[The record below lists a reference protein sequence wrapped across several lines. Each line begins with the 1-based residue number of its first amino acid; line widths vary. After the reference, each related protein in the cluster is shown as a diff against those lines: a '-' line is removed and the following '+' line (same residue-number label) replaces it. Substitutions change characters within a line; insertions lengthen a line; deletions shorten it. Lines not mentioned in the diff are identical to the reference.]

1 MADTARAATAQK
13 QHRRP
18 GPRIVPAIP
27 YRLSKSQPSAR
38 PITPDGSTKDSVA
51 QPAKPQPEP
60 QSAHERQEQ
69 EQTENQQAEAVQT
82 PLTPESN
89 TSGAEKRELDA
100 TAAPGPLQNG
110 HSAPADTR
118 GEHSLP
124 APSLTQHVLNSQDA
138 ENHVNGHADEKPPA
152 PVEPSAEPKPVT
164 NGVHRKLTIPAHLP
178 PPFYP
183 SNKTDTQTP
192 PTEGSDSAHTS
203 SHRHQLSAGA
213 LVFQSANESPAPPV
227 APQEPELHQ
236 HEQHALPRPPPG
248 FGPQQFAPFFPGHA
262 QHPSEAGA
270 PWHVPP
276 QAVAPPEAAYANGS
290 EFRPSQ
296 FPSGPVLYPGP
307 PNGHFSPEQAA
318 FVANGT
324 RTSHSQSPSKAQFGD
339 TVPTS
344 DHGDEHHAMP
354 YQNGTAPPTERLEES
369 PFELASYLSIQ
380 FANPEFAD
388 FILQVRS
395 PESILMSV
403 PVHGIVV
410 VRSPVI
416 AEAIRRSPAPSHRS
430 RDARRLVDVLAL
442 DPFTT
447 GESLEEAVRV
457 LYGAP
462 LLSAQTFLFGLA
474 PYMYENDQA
483 SPSND
488 ARMRMR
494 QVLSYIAAART
505 LQMPSMQARGIEIAR
520 MLLRWDTV
528 EQVLQYTLQAS
539 SGPRS
544 RGEGPDAEDPFI
556 SMLLNHALE
565 FIAYTFPADF
575 KLYAI
580 APEFSDAPR
589 LPALVEPRN
598 AAHNPRLSKIRF
610 GDAPPE
616 DDHRPSHATVVLST
630 ILLSLP
636 LPLVERLFNHRATA
650 NQLGWSGA
658 TKILREVVNERENRR
673 QKASAGQLKPSQD
686 GTIPAGLLNNVYLEE
701 RVEQVEPSPLHPS
714 GHRLATKRVASDT

>member
-1 MADTARAATAQK
+1 MADTARAGFAQK

-18 GPRIVPAIP
+18 HSRIVPAIP

-38 PITPDGSTKDSVA
+38 PITPEGSTKDSAV
-51 QPAKPQPEP
+51 PPPKPQPEP
-60 QSAHERQEQ
+60 HAVDEKQAE
-69 EQTENQQAEAVQT
+69 EQTEQRQVDAVQT
-82 PLTPESN
+82 PPTPDSN
-89 TSGAEKRELDA
+89 ISGAGKREYVA
-100 TAAPGPLQNG
+100 TVLAASSQNG
-110 HSAPADTR
+110 HTAPTNGHGGFSPLA
-118 GEHSLP
+118 
-124 APSLTQHVLNSQDA
+124 APSVEHVLTFEDA
-138 ENHVNGHADEKPPA
+138 ESQVNGHADEKPPT
-152 PVEPSAEPKPVT
+152 PTEPTADSKPAV

-192 PTEGSDSAHTS
+192 PAEGSDSALTP

-213 LVFQSANESPAPPV
+213 LVFQSANESPALPMT
-227 APQEPELHQ
+227 PQEPELHQ
-236 HEQHALPRPPPG
+236 HEQHALLRPPPG

-270 PWHVPP
+270 PWHMPP
-276 QAVAPPEAAYANGS
+276 QAVAPPESAYANGS
-290 EFRPSQ
+290 DFRPPQ
-296 FPSGPVLYPGP
+296 FPNGPTAYSGPYNAHISSDQG
-307 PNGHFSPEQAA
+307 A
-318 FVANGT
+318 FVANST
-324 RTSHSQSPSKAQFGD
+324 LTSHSQSPSKAHFGD

-344 DHGDEHHAMP
+344 EHGDENHALS
-354 YQNGTAPPTERLEES
+354 YQNGSAPPAERLEES
-369 PFELASYLSIQ
+369 PFELAAYLSTQ

-403 PVHGIVV
+403 PVHGIVI

-416 AEAIRRSPAPSHRS
+416 AEAVRRSPAPGHRS

-442 DPFTT
+442 DPFATS
-447 GESLEEAVRV
+447 ESLEEAVRV

-462 LLSAQTFLFGLA
+462 LLSAQTFLYGLA
-474 PYMYENDQA
+474 PYTYENDQA
-483 SPSND
+483 APSND
-488 ARMRMR
+488 ACRRMR

-505 LQMPSMQARGIEIAR
+505 FQMPSMQARGIEIAR

-528 EQVLQYTLQAS
+528 EQVLQYTLQAN

-544 RGEGPDAEDPFI
+544 RPDGPDTEDPFV
-556 SMLLNHALE
+556 SALLNYALD
-565 FIAYTFPADF
+565 FVAFTFPVDF
-575 KLYAI
+575 KLYTI
-580 APEFSDAPR
+580 APEFSHAPR
-589 LPALVEPRN
+589 LPTLVEPRQ
-598 AAHNPRLSKIRF
+598 ATHNPRLSKIRF

-616 DDHRPSHATVVLST
+616 DDHQPSHAAVVLST

-650 NQLGWSGA
+650 NQIGWAGA
-658 TKILREVVNERENRR
+658 TKVLRDVINERENRR
-673 QKASAGQLKPSQD
+673 QKASRGQLKPNQD

-701 RVEQVEPSPLHPS
+701 SVEQVEPSPLHPS
-714 GHRLATKRVASDT
+714 GHRFATKRVAGET